1 MRNKLHLLFYFLKKD
16 IKGRYAGSALGLLWT
31 VFIPL
36 IQIVLFWFVFSAIM
50 RARPYAN
57 TQIPYI
63 YFLLS
68 SFFFWL
74 AFSEGIFRASHV
86 IIENAEAVKKISF
99 PNILLPITVTIS
111 SYLLNMM
118 GVLLFI
124 SVYSFITAISPVIL
138 FVIPMLFLQF
148 LFSLGIGLFLAA
160 VVPYFRDLGQILG
173 HVMQGIFFI
182 TPIIYSIESIPERF
196 RIIFYCNPLTYFVSS
211 YHHIILLSEVP
222 PLHYLII
229 ILILSILSFLFGLYI
244 FRKLRDGFAD
254 VL

>member
-1 MRNKLHLLFYFLKKD
+1 MRDKLHLLFYFLRKD
-16 IKGRYAGSALGLLWT
+16 IKVKYAGSGLGLLWT
-31 VFIPL
+31 VFTPL

-50 RARPYAN
+50 KARPYAN

-111 SYLLNMM
+111 SYLLNMV
-118 GVLLFI
+118 GFLLFI
-124 SVYSFITAISPVIL
+124 TAYSFITTISPVIL
-138 FVIPMLFLQF
+138 FVIPILFFQF
-148 LFSLGIGLFLAA
+148 LFSLGIGMLLAA
-160 VVPYFRDLGQILG
+160 ILPYIRDLGQILG
-173 HVMQGIFFI
+173 HVIQGIFFI
-182 TPIIYSIESIPERF
+182 SPVIYSIESIPEKF
-196 RIIFYCNPLTYFVSS
+196 RIIFYCNPVTYFASS
-211 YHHIILLSEVP
+211 YHHIILLRELP
-222 PLHYLII
+222 PLHYMII
-229 ILILSILSFLFGLYI
+229 IIFISAVSFLFGLYT